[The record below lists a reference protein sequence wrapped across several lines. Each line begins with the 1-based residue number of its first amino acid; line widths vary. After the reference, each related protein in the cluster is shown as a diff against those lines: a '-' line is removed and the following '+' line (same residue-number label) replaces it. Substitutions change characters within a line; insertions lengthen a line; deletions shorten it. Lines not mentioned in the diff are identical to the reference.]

1 LRIYNRRGGDAG
13 AEAGDAAKK
22 GGTGAMSKA
31 MQKKVRDLKLLH
43 SDQNAWMAQRLCT
56 ENAQPVR
63 GELVR

>member
-1 LRIYNRRGGDAG
+1 MRIDNRRGGDAG

-22 GGTGAMSKA
+22 GGTGTMSHA

-43 SDQNAWMAQRLCT
+43 SDQNAWMAQRLST

-63 GELVR
+63 GEIVQ